1 MFKVSDIKSFSYE
14 DLIKKLN
21 RFGVIE
27 SVEIKEKKYAILIK
41 KFNSDNKNQDYNG
54 PQLTITIGCKS
65 YPVSYIQMILRR
77 FNIDSEDFFND

>member
-27 SVEIKEKKYAILIK
+27 SIKNEEKKYVILTK
-41 KFNSDNKNQDYNG
+41 KFDCDNKNKDYNG
-54 PQLTITIGCKS
+54 PQLPIMMDYKD
-65 YPVSYIQMILRR
+65 YPTSYIQMILRR
-77 FNIDSEDFFND
+77 FNINSEDFFK